1 MVGLQN
7 KRSTTFTLQSQML
20 LVLITLAEKAADPD
34 QLSLVSKLN
43 GCRLQ
48 WCKTRVLAPG
58 FNWKWQKYKFLQP
71 ILFSNFPPGAPHN
84 SQVIVC
90 VDFWPMGR
98 LTGKHALGGC
108 LKWPSLHISSYF
120 NALPKSIKS
129 PCAM

>member
-1 MVGLQN
+1 
-7 KRSTTFTLQSQML
+7 ML